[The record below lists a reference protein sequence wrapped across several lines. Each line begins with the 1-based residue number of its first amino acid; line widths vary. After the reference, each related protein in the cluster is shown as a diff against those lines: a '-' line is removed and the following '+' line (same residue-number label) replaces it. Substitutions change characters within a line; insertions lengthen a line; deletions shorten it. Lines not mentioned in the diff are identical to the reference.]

1 LYFNWPD
8 SILAHQGFEEVL
20 DPMTGLPLFRG
31 PRLRMGFAAGQPN
44 SVLPDHT
51 GRANYYGHSVNR
63 AARFMEAAAHA
74 GQIVTDVG
82 TARQLFRQ
90 WHAECALQDGAES
103 APSRAHSD
111 AEVQPIIAADNRQD
125 MPSDLAIMQMLASRS
140 LSETTGHCRPSAARL
155 PLSRL
160 ALRQQHQS
168 SWLQQL
174 QQSQL
179 QSRDSRQLS
188 QLQSRDSR
196 QLQLVPQ
203 QLPPPQLQQLGV
215 SLNSSVNRE
224 GGSASS
230 PLPDVPTKHLLQHL
244 SQLPSTPTGS
254 FTRQQQQPLQLLRP
268 LALPVESGGSFT
280 RRQQQPGGMGSF
292 TRPQVAA
299 SGNSFHRRQQQQ
311 LAAGP
316 LNPWQQQQG
325 TSMSASFSARRSA
338 VAGSTAAAAAA
349 VAARQPSGVVPSSHS
364 FIMQVPPN
372 WQSLGHWE
380 VAEQVCASYL
390 GTFSFKGSGVYDMVQ
405 ILPYSLVGRQFPEE
419 APKGKG
425 YRVMPAEGP
434 VAGLE
439 PVAFSI
445 PPRLLAAREAFRAAR
460 KGNTATGGQE

>member
-1 LYFNWPD
+1 MYFNWPD

-63 AARFMEAAAHA
+63 AARFMEASAHA
-74 GQIVTDVG
+74 GQIVTDMD

-111 AEVQPIIAADNRQD
+111 AEVQPIIAADARQD
-125 MPSDLAIMQMLASRS
+125 LPSDLALMQMLASRS

-179 QSRDSRQLS
+179 QSRDSRQL
-188 QLQSRDSR
+188 
-196 QLQLVPQ
+196 QLVPQ
-203 QLPPPQLQQLGV
+203 QLPPPQLQQLGL

-230 PLPDVPTKHLLQHL
+230 PLPEVPIEHVLQHL
-244 SQLPSTPTGS
+244 PQLPSTPSGA

-268 LALPVESGGSFT
+268 LALPAESGGSFT
-280 RRQQQPGGMGSF
+280 RRQLQPGGMGSF

-299 SGNSFHRRQQQQ
+299 SGNSFNRRQQQQ

-316 LNPWQQQQG
+316 LSPWQQQQG
-325 TSMSASFSARRSA
+325 TSMSASFSARRNA
-338 VAGSTAAAAAA
+338 VAGSGAAAAAAAA
-349 VAARQPSGVVPSSHS
+349 VAARQPSGVVQSSHS

-419 APKGKG
+419 TPKGKG
-425 YRVMPAEGP
+425 YRVIPAEGP

-460 KGNTATGGQE
+460 KGNTATGGHE